1 MSWEDAMGIVV
12 LEGLVITVLVL
23 TGFRVAVFRA
33 IPVAIKTAIAVGIG
47 FFIAL
52 IGFVD
57 AGFVRRIPG
66 GLGEVSVPLQ
76 LGATGSLSG
85 WPTLVFVFGLM
96 LTVLLVALRVRGAIL
111 IGILATTVVG
121 VVVEAIAQV
130 GPYNSGPGPDG
141 RPVINPGG
149 WQLNVPGL
157 PDQVVGVPNLGLI
170 GDVSL
175 FGSFTRVGITAAVLF
190 IFTLLL
196 ADFFDTMGA
205 VVGLGREAGL
215 NDEND
220 ELPGIRNVLLV
231 DSIGAAAG
239 GAASVSSNTTYIES
253 AAGVAEG
260 ARTGLAS
267 VVTGVLFFVAMFFAP
282 LVTIVPF
289 EAASPALVVVGFL
302 MMAQIRHI
310 DLDDL
315 DVAIPAFL
323 TIVLMPFAYSIT
335 VGIGAGFISY
345 VVIKAARRRFSEI
358 HPLMWLISG
367 LFVIYFVLEPVKSLL
382 GVA

>member
-76 LGATGSLSG
+76 LGSTGSLSG